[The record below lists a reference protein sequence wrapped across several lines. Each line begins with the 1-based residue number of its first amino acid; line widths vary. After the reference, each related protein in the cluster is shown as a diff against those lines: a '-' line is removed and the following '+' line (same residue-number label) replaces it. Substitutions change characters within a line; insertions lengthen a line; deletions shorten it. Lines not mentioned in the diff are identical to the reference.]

1 MQEVVFIN
9 DFFLSGAEAIKKCRQ
24 IREQVL
30 NDSKYQPPLVF
41 ELLLDT
47 AELELNVRET
57 FRNLLTDKRSNW
69 LHCKSECVERL
80 TELADVFSGS
90 KPLTRVEK
98 NESLQLWL
106 REIAQQVEA
115 LNYEEGTA
123 SGRKMVQLISALEE
137 VQGFSANFIFKIH
150 FSNLILTWT
159 M

>member
-1 MQEVVFIN
+1 M
-9 DFFLSGAEAIKKCRQ
+9 
-24 IREQVL
+24 
-30 NDSKYQPPLVF
+30 VF

-57 FRNLLTDKRSNW
+57 FRNLLTDKRSTW
-69 LHCKSECVERL
+69 QQCKSECVERL

-137 VQGFSANFIFKIH
+137 VQGFTINSVLNDYFVLKFLSYYSSIQNFT
-150 FSNLILTWT
+150 N
-159 M
+159 